1 MLSNK
6 IQMGDNDNP
15 LLKALPPET
24 DYLSYLT
31 ILEYNLTAEQLPTLH
46 DILQDTTLN
55 ANIGWDL
62 VHLLLPLLPASQ
74 QCLQDVARLGNPR
87 EVVLKVTELLEGLG
101 EEEEAD
107 DQEETENIEEAER
120 VKELGASNDEVNEDK
135 AQDGHG
141 VALESTSSGEQ
152 PKPPSKGV
160 KFTALLDMLS
170 VLHPRIKTK
179 YPSRFLSTSLQAVLP
194 AYSQVA
200 RTTEATEAV
209 LGFIK
214 ALSGTKRP
222 RLPPRKSSAMIPRQ
236 ATPVSAPDPEGQDE
250 ALGVDERG
258 LQSRLLQSFLTYVTE
273 AYMNST
279 ALDEDVPGLAWSS
292 RYQEELH
299 PEKIVPG
306 RRTYGSLF
314 VEEEH
319 LHERD
324 TITGHIL
331 SLSRD
336 LKLRAEELLST
347 ITKPDGLDMNEKQEL
362 PSSASDVPLSK
373 TGSIYI
379 LATMAASSTLFDAP
393 ASLPSLSLVPD
404 FVGILGSSLGDSAT
418 GSTGA
423 ETEPL
428 IDAVLFLGFL
438 VINSQPNMLVEGD
451 SDHVF
456 NNVLQRLSLL
466 SANMPSP
473 VLRYHAHLLTSTIL
487 HLNPSENSRLAFM
500 RDTLEHCP
508 FENLKASAIGWL
520 KDEILAAEKA
530 EQSKKEPD
538 AEDPIFATSTAL
550 ITLAPFIFPN
560 PEKLMEGQSIMD
572 RYATFQAH
580 QPFYLA
586 VLNLLYLLLSSATLS
601 SRLQMAEVAKQNE
614 LPRFLDSLLQ
624 ASKRFQSS
632 LANDELEDGDE
643 QGRND
648 GFLGM
653 ELLEMTVEQAQHAL
667 SKVGMQDLEA

>member
-1 MLSNK
+1 MADSE
-6 IQMGDNDNP
+6 NP

-46 DILQDTTLN
+46 DILQDTTLT

-62 VHLLLPLLPASQ
+62 VHLLLPLLPASH
-74 QCLQDVARLGNPR
+74 QCIQDVARLGNPR
-87 EVVLKVTELLEGLG
+87 EVVLKVTELLEAFG
-101 EEEEAD
+101 EEEEAED
-107 DQEETENIEEAER
+107 EEESEDIEELEKL
-120 VKELGASNDEVNEDK
+120 KEPGVSEDD
-135 AQDGHG
+135 AREDDVQDGEN
-141 VALESTSSGEQ
+141 VAAEFTTSEGPSR
-152 PKPPSKGV
+152 PPSKGV
-160 KFTALLDMLS
+160 KFTALLEMLS

-179 YPSRFLSTSLQAVLP
+179 YPSRFLSTSLQAILP

-214 ALSGTKRP
+214 ALSGTRRP
-222 RLPPRKSSAMIPRQ
+222 KLPPRKSSVMIPTQ

-250 ALGVDERG
+250 ALGVDEKG

-273 AYMNST
+273 AYMSST

-299 PEKIVPG
+299 PEKIIPG

-331 SLSRD
+331 SLARD
-336 LKLRAEELLST
+336 LKLGAEELLST
-347 ITKPDGLDMNEKQEL
+347 ITKPDELDLDEEQEL

-373 TGSIYI
+373 TGSMFI

-404 FVGILGSSLGDSAT
+404 FAGILASSLGDSAT

-423 ETEPL
+423 ESEPL

-438 VINSQPNMLVEGD
+438 IIGSQPNVPAGAD
-451 SDHVF
+451 NDHVF

-487 HLNPSENSRLAFM
+487 HLNPSEDSRLAFI

-530 EQSKKEPD
+530 ERSKDEPD
-538 AEDPIFATSTAL
+538 AEDSIFATSAAL
-550 ITLAPFIFPN
+550 NSLAPFIFPN
-560 PEKLMEGQSIMD
+560 PEKLMEGQSITGS
-572 RYATFQAH
+572 YATFQAH

-586 VLNLLYLLLSSATLS
+586 VLNLLYLLLSSTTLS

-624 ASKRFQSS
+624 AAKKFQSS
-632 LANDELEDGDE
+632 LSNDELEYGDE

-648 GFLGM
+648 GFLVM
-653 ELLEMTVEQAQHAL
+653 ELMEMAVGQAQHAL
-667 SKVGMQDLEA
+667 SKVGMKDLEA